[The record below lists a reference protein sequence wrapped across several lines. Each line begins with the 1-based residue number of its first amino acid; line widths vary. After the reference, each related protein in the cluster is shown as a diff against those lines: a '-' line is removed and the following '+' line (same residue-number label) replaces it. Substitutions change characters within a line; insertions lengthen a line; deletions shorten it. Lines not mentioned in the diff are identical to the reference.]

1 LSFSDGSRAPA
12 VAGLVACAVA
22 GLFACAVAAF
32 LACAL
37 LAPSIARASAPTVT
51 TNAAP
56 PTLSVRAAALVEK
69 STGQVL
75 YEENSDAELAIASTT
90 KLMTALVTLEHV
102 HDLNKIF
109 TQNDYVA
116 ATGDSQI
123 GLRPGEQMSVHD
135 LLLAM
140 LLPSADDAAEDLA
153 YNVGGGSVS
162 NFIAMM
168 NTRAQQLGL
177 HQTHYATPSG
187 LDTPGNYSSAGDL
200 VKLARYLL
208 IHHPFFRHAVA
219 VKKAT
224 LTTGYSV
231 RHVVNLDDL
240 LNQYSWINGVKTG
253 HTDDAGYV
261 LVSSGTQDGM
271 TLIGAVLGTA
281 SEQARDSNSLALLS
295 WGFSNYRLAHPIVA
309 GALIAR
315 PTVNEQPGRHATV
328 IAATGFSDVV
338 PRDASV
344 HIRLDLPHQLSGP
357 KQRDAAVGSAVVLVN
372 GRTVGRVK
380 LVLAYAIPAVSPLT
394 LAVRFITRPITLVLL
409 VMLLILSVAVVLRMR
424 ARARQRTAV

>member
-1 LSFSDGSRAPA
+1 MSFSDGSRAPA
-12 VAGLVACAVA
+12 YAGLVACAVA
-22 GLFACAVAAF
+22 AL

-37 LAPSIARASAPTVT
+37 LIPSIASASAPAAT

-56 PTLSVRAAALVEK
+56 PALSVRAAALIDK
-69 STGQVL
+69 STGQTL
-75 YEENSDAELAIASTT
+75 YAENSDAELAIASTT
-90 KLMTALVTLEHV
+90 KLMTALVTLDHV
-102 HDLNKIF
+102 HDLNTMF

-116 ATGDSQI
+116 TPGDSQI
-123 GLRPGEQMSVHD
+123 ELQPGERMSVHD

-168 NTRAQQLGL
+168 NARAQQLGL
-177 HQTHYATPSG
+177 THTHYATPSG

-208 IHHPFFRHAVA
+208 VHHPFFRNAVA
-219 VKKAT
+219 MKSAT
-224 LTTGYSV
+224 LSTGNYV

-240 LNQYSWINGVKTG
+240 LDQYSWINGVKTG

-261 LVSSGTQDGM
+261 LVSSGTQQGM

-281 SEQARDSNSLALLS
+281 SEQARDANGLTLLA
-295 WGFSNYRLAHPIVA
+295 WGFNNFRLAHPIVA
-309 GALIAR
+309 GTVMAR

-328 IAATGFSDVV
+328 IAAASFGDVV
-338 PRDASV
+338 PKTGGV
-344 HIRLDLPHQLSGP
+344 HVRLDLPQQLSGP
-357 KQRDAAVGSAVVLVN
+357 KYRDAVVGTAVVLVD
-372 GRTVGRVK
+372 GKRVGRVK
-380 LVLAYAIPAVSPLT
+380 LVLADAIPAVSSLT

-409 VMLLILSVAVVLRMR
+409 VMLIILSVAVALRMR
-424 ARARQRTAV
+424 ARARQRSTA

>member
-1 LSFSDGSRAPA
+1 LSLGDGSRAPA
-12 VAGLVACAVA
+12 YAGLVACAVA
-22 GLFACAVAAF
+22 AL

-37 LAPSIARASAPTVT
+37 LIPSIASASASAAT

-56 PTLSVRAAALVEK
+56 PALSVRAAALIEK
-69 STGQVL
+69 STGQTL
-75 YEENSDAELAIASTT
+75 YAENSDAELAIASTT
-90 KLMTALVTLEHV
+90 KLMTALVTLDHV
-102 HDLNKIF
+102 HDLNTMF

-116 ATGDSQI
+116 APGDSQI
-123 GLRPGEQMSVHD
+123 ELRPGERMSVHD

-168 NTRAQQLGL
+168 NARAQQLGL
-177 HQTHYATPSG
+177 THTHYATPSG

-208 IHHPFFRHAVA
+208 VHHPFFRHAVA
-219 VKKAT
+219 MKSAT
-224 LTTGYSV
+224 LSTGNYV

-240 LNQYSWINGVKTG
+240 LDQYSWINGVKTG

-261 LVSSGTQDGM
+261 LVSSGTQQGM

-281 SEQARDSNSLALLS
+281 SEQARDANGLTLLA
-295 WGFSNYRLAHPIVA
+295 WGFNNFRLAHPIVA
-309 GALIAR
+309 GTVMAR

-328 IAATGFSDVV
+328 IAAASFSDVV
-338 PRDASV
+338 PKTGGV
-344 HIRLDLPHQLSGP
+344 HVRLDLPHQLSGP
-357 KQRDAAVGSAVVLVN
+357 KPRDAVVGTAVVLVD
-372 GRTVGRVK
+372 GKPVGRVK
-380 LVLAYAIPAVSPLT
+380 LVLADAIPAVSSLT

-409 VMLLILSVAVVLRMR
+409 VMLIILSVAVALRMR
-424 ARARQRTAV
+424 ARARQRSAA

>member
-1 LSFSDGSRAPA
+1 LSFRDGSRAPA
-12 VAGLVACAVA
+12 YAGLVACAVA
-22 GLFACAVAAF
+22 AL

-37 LAPSIARASAPTVT
+37 LIPSVASASAPASLA

-56 PTLSVRAAALVEK
+56 PSLSVRAAALIEK
-69 STGQVL
+69 STGQTL
-75 YEENSDAELAIASTT
+75 YAENSNAELAIASTT
-90 KLMTALVTLEHV
+90 KLMTALVTLDHV
-102 HDLNKIF
+102 HDLNTMF

-116 ATGDSQI
+116 APGDSQI
-123 GLRPGEQMSVHD
+123 QLAPGERMSVHD

-168 NTRAQQLGL
+168 NAQAQQLGL
-177 HQTHYATPSG
+177 THTHYATPSG

-219 VKKAT
+219 TKSAT
-224 LTTGYSV
+224 LSTGNYV

-261 LVSSGTQDGM
+261 LVSSGTQQGM
-271 TLIGAVLGTA
+271 TLVGAVLGTA
-281 SEQARDSNSLALLS
+281 SEQARDANGLTLLA
-295 WGFSNYRLAHPIVA
+295 WGFNNFRLAHPIVA
-309 GALIAR
+309 GTVMAR

-328 IAATGFSDVV
+328 IASKSFSDVV
-338 PRDASV
+338 PKSGSV
-344 HIRLDLPHQLSGP
+344 HVRLDLPHQVSGP
-357 KQRDAAVGSAVVLVN
+357 KQRDAAVGTAVVLVD
-372 GRTVGRVK
+372 GKPVGRVK
-380 LVLAYAIPAVSPLT
+380 LVLAQAIPAVSSLT

-409 VMLLILSVAVVLRMR
+409 VMLLILSVAAALRMR
-424 ARARQRTAV
+424 ARARQRSAA